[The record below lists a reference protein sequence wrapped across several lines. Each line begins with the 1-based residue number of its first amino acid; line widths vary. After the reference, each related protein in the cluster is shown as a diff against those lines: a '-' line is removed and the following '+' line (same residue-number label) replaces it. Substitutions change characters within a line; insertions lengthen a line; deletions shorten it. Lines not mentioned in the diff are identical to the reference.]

1 VDRRFGLEDAIPT
14 TLSRLLFST
23 LIRFIAWKVNLKG
36 KAIPVQAMEALRVA
50 RG

>member
-1 VDRRFGLEDAIPT
+1 MHEIKIIQLVRIYALEG
-14 TLSRLLFST
+14 
-23 LIRFIAWKVNLKG
+23 KG